1 MAAILPLVKN
11 AVKHRI
17 LRSLPEPAP
26 KSKRDSSSYS
36 HAKRLLATRINL
48 MRGMKDTLF
57 IGFGVFSAAFG
68 LEGFL
73 LPNGFLDGGATGI
86 ALLAV
91 RLTDLPFPVLL
102 VLINLPFLAI
112 AFKLAGRSF
121 ALRASASIVALA
133 LVTSLV
139 HFPDMTHDKLL
150 VSVFG
155 GFFLGAGIGLAVRGG
170 SVLDGTEVL
179 ALALGRKIGTSI
191 GDVIMVMNV
200 AIFGVAAWLINMET
214 AMYAM
219 ITYLAASKTLDLVVE
234 GIEEYTGITITSPHH
249 AEIRHMIANVLGR
262 GITVYAGKRG
272 FTKGAGAHEVD
283 ILYCVLTRLELGR
296 FLSEVDKID
305 PNAFIV
311 MSPVKDVRGGIMRK
325 RRVH

>member
-1 MAAILPLVKN
+1 MWHRFLRALPTPG
-11 AVKHRI
+11 A
-17 LRSLPEPAP
+17 E
-26 KSKRDSSSYS
+26 RDASSYAR
-36 HAKRLLATRINL
+36 AKRLSAARIML
-48 MRGMKDTLF
+48 GRTLKDTLF

-86 ALLAV
+86 ALLVA
-91 RLTDLPFPVLL
+91 RLTTLPFPLLL
-102 VLINLPFLAI
+102 VIINLPFLVI
-112 AFKLAGRSF
+112 ALKLAGRTF
-121 ALRASASIVALA
+121 ALRATGSIMALA
-133 LVTSLV
+133 LVTSVV
-139 HFPDMTHDKLL
+139 HFPDMTHDRLL

-170 SVLDGTEVL
+170 SVLDGSEVL
-179 ALALGRKIGTSI
+179 ALALGRKVGISI

-200 AIFGVAAWLINMET
+200 AIFGVAAWLIDLET

-234 GIEEYTGITITSPHH
+234 GIEEYTGITIISPHH
-249 AEIRHMIANVLGR
+249 AEIRHMIANVMGR
-262 GITVYAGKRG
+262 GLTVYSGKRG

-296 FLSEVDKID
+296 FLAEVDKID
-305 PNAFIV
+305 PNAFIT
-311 MSPVKDVRGGIMRK
+311 MSPVKDVRGGIMLK
-325 RRVH
+325 RRAH

>member
-1 MAAILPLVKN
+1 MLAL
-11 AVKHRI
+11 RI
-17 LRSLPEPAP
+17 SVR
-26 KSKRDSSSYS
+26 
-36 HAKRLLATRINL
+36 
-48 MRGMKDTLF
+48 RGLKDVLF
-57 IGFGVFSAAFG
+57 ITLGAFSAAFG

-86 ALLAV
+86 ALLVA
-91 RLTDLPFPVLL
+91 RLTHLPFPALL
-102 VLINLPFLAI
+102 VLVNLPFIAI
-112 AFKLAGRSF
+112 AYRLVGKTF
-121 ALRASASIVALA
+121 ALRASASIIVLA
-133 LVTSLV
+133 TITAVV
-139 HFPDMTHDKLL
+139 HFPDVTHDRLL
-150 VSVFG
+150 VAAFG

-179 ALALGRKIGTSI
+179 ALALGRKIGVTI
-191 GDVIMVMNV
+191 GDVILLINV
-200 AIFGVAAWLINMET
+200 AIFGVSAWLIDLET

-219 ITYLAASKTLDLVVE
+219 ITFLAASKTLDLVVE

-249 AEIRHMIANVLGR
+249 AQIRHMIANKMGR
-262 GITVYAGKRG
+262 GLTVYTGKRG

-283 ILYCVLTRLELGR
+283 ILYCVITRLEMGR